1 MIKAQTGLFTG
12 TVGPAYQA
20 AVGGATN
27 LYNQEAGG
35 VTAAAQNLAGTA
47 NQAQNILGSTGQS
60 ALQTGIT
67 GLENM
72 YTPEYEQQQLQA
84 ALQPAQAQYQQNIA
98 NLGNQFGG
106 AGEIGSARQA
116 LAQQQTAGMTQAA
129 QANAAA
135 QVESNLAQQRAAAA
149 NALVGAG
156 QSGLQGAQT
165 AAQNVVNA
173 AFDPQALYNQ
183 YGSLQFGLPQNTVN
197 PNFAGTQST
206 TTTTNGSQ
214 YGIKL
219 PTFG

>member
-1 MIKAQTGLFTG
+1 MLKAQTGLFTN

-47 NQAQNILGSTGQS
+47 NQAQNVLGSTGQS

-72 YTPEYEQQQLQA
+72 FTPGYEQQQLQA

-98 NLGNQFGG
+98 NLNNQFGG

-135 QVESNLAQQRAAAA
+135 QVEANLSQQRAAAA
-149 NALVGAG
+149 NSLVGAG
-156 QSGLQGAQT
+156 QAGLQGAQG

-173 AFDPQALYNQ
+173 AMTPQQLYNQ
-183 YGSLQFGLPQNTVN
+183 YASVLFGLPQNTVN
-197 PNFAGTQST
+197 PNFAGTQATKT
-206 TTTTNGSQ
+206 TSSQ
-214 YGIKL
+214 NNFGIQI
-219 PTFG
+219 